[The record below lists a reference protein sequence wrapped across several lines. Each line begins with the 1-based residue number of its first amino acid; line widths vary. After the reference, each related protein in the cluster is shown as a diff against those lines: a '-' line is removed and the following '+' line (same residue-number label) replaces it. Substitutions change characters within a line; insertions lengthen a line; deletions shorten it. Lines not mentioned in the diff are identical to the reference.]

1 MEGIKNMPEI
11 FEYVR
16 NNHGQAVGV
25 VLATNNG
32 IGWSALNPKDRFDR
46 EIALRIARGR
56 AESGSA
62 TNIPRHVQ
70 ERLTSFVNR
79 AERYFK
85 KEF

>member
-32 IGWSALNPKDRFDR
+32 IGWSALHPKDRFDR

-56 AESGSA
+56 AENGSEA
-62 TNIPRHVQ
+62 HIPRHVQ